1 MSTSPDQDVRY
12 EPDEQPPLPLT
23 IGFGLQYAVLTV
35 AGVVLS
41 PAILVS
47 TVGGSEAYLA
57 WVVFGALLVS
67 GVTTVIQAARVG
79 RIGSGYLLLMGSS
92 SAYLAI
98 CVAALE
104 RGGGGLL
111 GSLIIVS
118 SLFQFMLAAK
128 LSLFRRIFT
137 PTVAGT
143 VLMLI
148 PVTLSAI
155 IVRKLTEVPAEAAP
169 EAARSEATMPP
180 RRNRPAAARAGRSG
194 GQGDLQTFRGTPES
208 VKAYEG
214 ELRTGYPGCRCPGD
228 SPMAAGDGEP
238 RSEWP
243 DQRSPDEPAAGVL
256 RTDPRVRNAGAAG
269 RAADG
274 DGARSRPGPGPGPR
288 SGYPLLDRR

>member
-128 LSLFRRIFT
+128 LSLFRRNLHADRGRDGADADSGDAVGDHRAQADRSAGGSRARGGAFGGDDASAEE
-137 PTVAGT
+137 PTGGGPRWT
-143 VLMLI
+143 VWG
-148 PVTLSAI
+148 P
-155 IVRKLTEVPAEAAP
+155 
-169 EAARSEATMPP
+169 
-180 RRNRPAAARAGRSG
+180 GRSA
-194 GQGDLQTFRGTPES
+194 D
-208 VKAYEG
+208 V
-214 ELRTGYPGCRCPGD
+214 
-228 SPMAAGDGEP
+228 P
-238 RSEWP
+238 R
-243 DQRSPDEPAAGVL
+243 DAGVGEGL
-256 RTDPRVRNAGAAG
+256 RRRTAHRLPWVSMPR
-269 RAADG
+269 
-274 DGARSRPGPGPGPR
+274 
-288 SGYPLLDRR
+288 